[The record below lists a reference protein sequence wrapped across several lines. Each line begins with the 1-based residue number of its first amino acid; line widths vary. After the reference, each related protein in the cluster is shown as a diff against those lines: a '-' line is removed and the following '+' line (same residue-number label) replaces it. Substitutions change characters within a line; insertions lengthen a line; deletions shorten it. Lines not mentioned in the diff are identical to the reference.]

1 MRAESE
7 IKEEIAKVNTAKGNA
22 ERKRTRCTKRLAELR
37 KELQE
42 CRENEKASAKAAAK
56 ADV

>member
-1 MRAESE
+1 MRTENQ
-7 IKEEIAKVNTAKGNA
+7 IKEEITKVNTAKRNA
-22 ERKRTRCTKRLAELR
+22 ERKRARCMERLAELR

-42 CRENEKASAKAAAK
+42 CRENEKASANAAE

>member
-7 IKEEIAKVNTAKGNA
+7 IKEEITKVNTAKRNA

-42 CRENEKASAKAAAK
+42 CRENEKASANAAE